1 MNAPTEPVFSLARQ
15 REVVA
20 ALQAALPKHAVLHQ
34 EDDPRPNECYGFAAY
49 RDVTTVVVFT

>member
-34 EDDPRPNECYGFAAY
+34 EEDTRPDEGDGLSAY
-49 RDVTTVVVFT
+49 RQLPMVVA